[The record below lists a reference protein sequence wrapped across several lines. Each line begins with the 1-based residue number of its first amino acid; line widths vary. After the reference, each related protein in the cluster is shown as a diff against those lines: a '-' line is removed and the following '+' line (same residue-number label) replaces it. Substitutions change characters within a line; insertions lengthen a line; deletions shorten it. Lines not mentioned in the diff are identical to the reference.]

1 MGTWWALIR
10 KEWQL
15 ELKKRYAI
23 NGILLYLVGSVF
35 ICYLS
40 FNLQPNS
47 LAPIVW
53 NALLWILLLFTAVN
67 ALAKSFVQ
75 ESIYRDAY
83 YYTLVSPQILI
94 MAKMAYNA
102 ILMMILGLLGFG
114 MYSLVMGSPVQDVGL
129 YLLSILLG
137 CTSFAAALTLLAGIA
152 GKARNNGSLMAIM
165 SFPTVLPILLVVVK
179 ISKNAMDGL
188 ARSSSWNE
196 VWVLGAISLILAT
209 LSWALFPYL
218 WRN

>member
-1 MGTWWALIR
+1 MQHWWVLVK

-15 ELKKRYAI
+15 ELKQKYAI
-23 NGILLYLVGSVF
+23 NGILLYLVGSIF

-47 LAPIVW
+47 LNPIVW

-75 ESIYRDAY
+75 ESPYRDYY
-83 YYTLVSPQILI
+83 YYTLVAPQVLI
-94 MAKMAYNA
+94 MAKMTYNA
-102 ILMMILGLLGFG
+102 LLMLVLGVAGFG
-114 MYSLVMGSPVQDVGL
+114 LYTLVMGNPIQDIGL
-129 YLLSILLG
+129 YFVSILLG
-137 CTSFAAALTLLAGIA
+137 SLGFASALTLLAGIA

-165 SFPTVLPILLVVVK
+165 SFPVVLPILLLVIRVA
-179 ISKNAMDGL
+179 KNAMDGL
-188 ARSSSWNE
+188 NRSASASE
-196 VWVLGAISLILAT
+196 VWVLLALSVILSA
-209 LSWALFPYL
+209 LSWILYPFL